1 MYILLS
7 KIVGYE
13 VTSWTEIRK
22 FCQEIFYYYMRKINT
37 KVRDLARD
45 TWRIFYATIHAY
57 FFLIISSTRR
67 FLFAGSSLADTL
79 SFNKPTITSKILF
92 TFLRKSAGSSVS
104 EIRYSDLLLK
114 KNPSIRDFEISVR
127 NERKYFYD
135 FLFPAEANSSK
146 GWEIMLEQISP
157 VVTIP

>member
-1 MYILLS
+1 MKLH
-7 KIVGYE
+7 
-13 VTSWTEIRK
+13 
-22 FCQEIFYYYMRKINT
+22 
-37 KVRDLARD
+37 D
-45 TWRIFYATIHAY
+45 Y
-57 FFLIISSTRR
+57 FFLIFSLMRC
-67 FLFAGSSLADTL
+67 FLDAGSSLADTL

-146 GWEIMLEQISP
+146 G
-157 VVTIP
+157 